1 MARRKKQSFGYKIFG
16 AATALLVAVA
26 LLLFLPKSCE
36 ETTQSEGGYEFGL
49 ELAIPQ
55 FSVDRE
61 SQVIEHV
68 GYTVSYNTGLRNPN
82 WVAYE
87 LTAGEV
93 QGTED
98 RADKFVPDPKVKG
111 TQAVDDDYKRS
122 GWDRGHLAPAADMKW
137 SVVLLITILVF
148 PPLALPTL
156 GLPFGILGIVLT
168 NRAKKSPT
176 ASNERKSLKTARILN
191 AISTAL
197 LVLKIVLVVIF
208 AVIFIAVLGV
218 AGFFTLFEVDLK
230 FRF

>member
-1 MARRKKQSFGYKIFG
+1 MAICKNCGVEVADEKELCPACNTEPASEPPETELEEELQYDILDENEPVPALGSHKLKVGTLVWSIINTVIG
-16 AATALLVAVA
+16 AL
-26 LLLFLPKSCE
+26 
-36 ETTQSEGGYEFGL
+36 
-49 ELAIPQ
+49 
-55 FSVDRE
+55 
-61 SQVIEHV
+61 
-68 GYTVSYNTGLRNPN
+68 NT
-82 WVAYE
+82 
-87 LTAGEV
+87 
-93 QGTED
+93 
-98 RADKFVPDPKVKG
+98 
-111 TQAVDDDYKRS
+111 
-122 GWDRGHLAPAADMKW
+122 
-137 SVVLLITILVF
+137 VLLITILVF
-148 PPLALPTL
+148 PPLAFPTL